1 MKYFIAFILILSYT
15 VVLCQKTIH
24 YDGDFY
30 NGGKIKGHANYGY
43 FLNDDKQEIKQ
54 GLFRYAAKE
63 KTKQWRYNNSINGSY
78 TKGLRD
84 EKWIYN
90 LTSKDFEKN
99 NEGYFID
106 ITQYLSAFYTKGKPN
121 GAWNFHLIKTKHRKI
136 KKKNRLR
143 NTTEI
148 GVKNVTIHLHWSHG
162 TLIDTLNILDSTT
175 KQLTAIMDSTGIL
188 KSKILHLNNT
198 IKTYH
203 YSNGILTDSVIN
215 SIKYNNPE
223 YTEYTKIRNK
233 TKTVKLQK
241 QSILN
246 DQSSDFREYIE
257 KYCFYNPF
265 FLNRYIGGDLSIKKS
280 KRYGN
285 YRIILKGLYYF
296 EPQPILTANDKAII
310 KNIQIQ
316 FEQIKQA
323 QWVTNREL
331 KQHPKSTELLLNQH
345 RLQNALHIYQK
356 ILKITDSY
364 KKYLSLQ
371 MLISQ
376 DNNIITSNNKIAS
389 RHEYITAIEN
399 IADRQIQ
406 LLKVHHQL

>member
-1 MKYFIAFILILSYT
+1 MKYFITLILILFYT

-43 FLNDDKQEIKQ
+43 FLNADKQEIKQ

-78 TKGLRD
+78 IKGLRNG
-84 EKWIYN
+84 KWVYT

-99 NEGYFID
+99 SEGYFIN
-106 ITQYLSAFYTKGKPN
+106 ITQNLSAFYTKGKPN
-121 GAWNFHLIKTKHRKI
+121 ESWNFHLIKTKHRKI

-143 NTTEI
+143 NTAEI
-148 GVKNVTIHLHWSHG
+148 GIKNVTILLHWSQG
-162 TLIDTLNILDSTT
+162 TLTDTLIILDSTI
-175 KQLTAIMDSTGIL
+175 KHLTVIMDSTGLL
-188 KSKILHLNNT
+188 KSMIFHLNNT
-198 IKTYH
+198 TKTYH

-233 TKTVKLQK
+233 TTSVKLQRH
-241 QSILN
+241 STLN
-246 DQSSDFREYIE
+246 DQSSGFREYIE

-265 FLNRYIGGDLSIKKS
+265 FLNRYIDGDLSIKKS

-285 YRIILKGLYYF
+285 YRIVLKGLYYF
-296 EPQPILTANDKAII
+296 EPQPILRANDEAII

-323 QWVTNREL
+323 LWITNRKL
-331 KQHPKSTELLLNQH
+331 KQNPKSNTLSLNQH

-356 ILKITDSY
+356 ILKSIDSY

-371 MLISQ
+371 MLMSQ
-376 DNNIITSNNKIAS
+376 DNNIITSNNKIAN
-389 RHEYITAIEN
+389 RQEYIKAIEHV
-399 IADRQIQ
+399 ADRQIQ